1 MALVTA
7 LLVFSASGSAR
18 AQSEADRATARE
30 LARDGQAAF
39 DRGDYAAAADKFGR
53 ADALVHA
60 PTLLLALARAQVKLS
75 QFVQAYESYSRI
87 LREGVPENSPPVF
100 KKAYDDAKKEVEPV
114 RARVGWVT
122 IEVKGPTNPR
132 VTIDDT
138 PVPAAA
144 IGVRRAINPGGHV
157 VKAEADGFSSA
168 EQSISVAEGESAA
181 VSLALE
187 ASPDAPAGTTAGGGA
202 PATSSG
208 GSSVIEPPPDAPKA
222 SGGGTRT
229 IGFVALGV
237 GAAGLIVG
245 GVTGVMAM
253 GKHGDLED
261 ACPAGSC
268 PASQQ
273 DTLDSYRTLGTI
285 STIGFVVGGV
295 GAAAGVTLLLT
306 APKKTE
312 SASRGLGL
320 QIGASSVALKGSF

>member
-1 MALVTA
+1 MA
-7 LLVFSASGSAR
+7 LLVALLLFSAVGTAR

-39 DRGDYAAAADKFGR
+39 DRGDYANAADRFAR

-60 PTLLLALARAQVKLS
+60 PTLLLALARSQAKLG

-87 LREGVPENSPPVF
+87 LREGVPESSPAVF
-100 KKAYDDAKKEVEPV
+100 KKAFEDAKKEVEPV

-122 IEVKGPTNPR
+122 IEVKGPPSPR

-157 VKAEADGFSSA
+157 VKADAEGFSSA
-168 EQSISVAEGESAA
+168 QQSISVAEGESASVA
-181 VSLALE
+181 LTLE
-187 ASPDAPAGTTAGGGA
+187 ASPDAPGAAAGGPMPA
-202 PATSSG
+202 PSSG
-208 GSSVIEPPPDAPKA
+208 GPTVIEPPPDAPRV
-222 SGGGTRT
+222 SGGTPRT
-229 IGFVALGV
+229 LGFVALGV
-237 GAAGLIVG
+237 GAAGLVVG
-245 GVTGVMAM
+245 GVTGVLAM

-261 ACPAGSC
+261 ACAQGRC

-295 GAAAGVTLLLT
+295 GAVTGVTLLLT
-306 APKKTE
+306 SPKKSE
-312 SASRGLGL
+312 SASRGVGL
-320 QIGASSVALKGSF
+320 QIGARSVALRGSF